1 MLGVPAATGCHCS
14 RLSADRAR
22 TRVCVTNPV
31 HTHVRTF
38 LCVPTC
44 ISIQLDGRLS
54 WCLQCQSIPTGNTP
68 APSPSPTGRILLPLP
83 ATYSHDCPA
92 GSAGAVGLELQASA
106 RGDSLFPGAQ
116 SSAPLPLV
124 SRTPLVPTLLQA
136 APFSSHSLLWVS
148 DHRYFLFRCQKYRK
162 AQEKIGKTPAS
173 PSRRPSVHVWLFIHP
188 SLSTL
193 NCTPNQS
200 SLACLIISFIHR
212 EPAFPSL

>member
-1 MLGVPAATGCHCS
+1 MCVPCSIPELTVPPRSLAWRTGLEANIWVLGVPAAMGCHCS
-14 RLSADRAR
+14 RLSADRTR
-22 TRVCVTNPV
+22 TRVSVTNLV

-106 RGDSLFPGAQ
+106 PWGQFIPRSTELSPSAFSLTHAPCPHVTSGSSFLLSLFAVG
-116 SSAPLPLV
+116 
-124 SRTPLVPTLLQA
+124 
-136 APFSSHSLLWVS
+136 F
-148 DHRYFLFRCQKYRK
+148 
-162 AQEKIGKTPAS
+162 
-173 PSRRPSVHVWLFIHP
+173 
-188 SLSTL
+188 
-193 NCTPNQS
+193 
-200 SLACLIISFIHR
+200 
-212 EPAFPSL
+212 

>member
-1 MLGVPAATGCHCS
+1 MCALLHPRVSCSSKESCLENGVRSQHLVLGVPAATGCHCS

-92 GSAGAVGLELQASA
+92 GSAGAVGSELQASA
-106 RGDSLFPGAQ
+106 PWGQFIPRSTELSPSAFSLTHAPCPHVTSGSSFLLSLFAVG
-116 SSAPLPLV
+116 
-124 SRTPLVPTLLQA
+124 
-136 APFSSHSLLWVS
+136 F
-148 DHRYFLFRCQKYRK
+148 
-162 AQEKIGKTPAS
+162 
-173 PSRRPSVHVWLFIHP
+173 
-188 SLSTL
+188 
-193 NCTPNQS
+193 
-200 SLACLIISFIHR
+200 
-212 EPAFPSL
+212 